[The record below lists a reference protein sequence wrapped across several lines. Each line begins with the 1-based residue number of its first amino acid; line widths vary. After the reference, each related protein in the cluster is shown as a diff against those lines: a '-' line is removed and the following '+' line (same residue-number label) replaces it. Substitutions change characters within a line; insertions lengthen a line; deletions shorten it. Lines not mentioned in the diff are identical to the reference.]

1 MPKFPMSAAFLF
13 ALLTA
18 SQLPAASLDWPQWG
32 GPHRNFKAD
41 VTGLAAAWPAAGPKK
56 LWSRALGD
64 GYSSISIEGD
74 VLYTMYR
81 TGNDEIV
88 LAADAASGKTLW
100 EYRYDA
106 HIRPGMG
113 MENGPGPHATPLV
126 TANGVYEIGI
136 LGNLICLNKKTG
148 KLVWSHNLYK
158 EFHGTFFDRGYAP
171 SPIAYGH
178 TVIMKA
184 GGAGNSFIAFDQ
196 ATGKVVWHTT
206 QEFQDA
212 PASPILINLDGQ
224 DQLVAEMADEIVGID
239 PTNGWVLWTY
249 PHSTSWGLNISTPV
263 WGDDHLLFVSSAYN
277 GGSVVIRLVRK
288 NGKTAPEE
296 VWSSNKM
303 RVHFSTVVRV
313 GDYVYGSSGD
323 FGPAPLTAVDVKS
336 GKIAWQDRTFPKANF
351 LYADGKFIVLD
362 EDGTLALAEFS
373 PQRLKV
379 ISQVSLMQSN
389 AWTVPS
395 ISGTHLYVRD
405 RSQLMA
411 LDLR

>member
-1 MPKFPMSAAFLF
+1 MFIF
-13 ALLTA
+13 ALSIA

-41 VTGLAAAWPAAGPKK
+41 VTGLAASWPAAGPKK

-64 GYSSISIEGD
+64 GYSGISIEGD

-81 TGNDEIV
+81 TGNDEVV

-113 MENGPGPHATPLV
+113 MENGAGPHATPLV

-148 KLVWSHNLYK
+148 KLVWSHNLYN

-171 SPIAYGH
+171 SPIAYGD

-206 QEFQDA
+206 QEFRDA
-212 PASPILINLDGQ
+212 PASPILIKLDGQ
-224 DQLVAEMADEIVGID
+224 DQLVTQMSEEIVGID

-288 NGKTAPEE
+288 SGKTAPEE

-303 RVHFSTVVRV
+303 RVHFSTVIRL

-351 LYADGKFIVLD
+351 IYADGKFIVVD

-373 PQRLKV
+373 PQGLKV
-379 ISQVSLMQSN
+379 VSQVSLMQSN

-395 ISGTHLYVRD
+395 ISGTRLYVRD
-405 RSQLMA
+405 RSQVMA